1 MSQLCVCVFNKKDG
15 QQEEGRVLVSYVN
28 KHLGY
33 KINEFTLLTIINFS
47 IYLKKNAQCG
57 FSNCE
62 VLSTQLLWIY
72 GLLREVSQVEKEE
85 EEEEE
90 EKLLNFAVVNVILK
104 LLLSL
109 ISTFLIFRME
119 VRRILIYCVC
129 LNEWRTRHWSWWRED

>member
-1 MSQLCVCVFNKKDG
+1 M
-15 QQEEGRVLVSYVN
+15 
-28 KHLGY
+28 
-33 KINEFTLLTIINFS
+33 
-47 IYLKKNAQCG
+47 
-57 FSNCE
+57 
-62 VLSTQLLWIY
+62 
-72 GLLREVSQVEKEE
+72 EKEE

-129 LNEWRTRHWSWWRED
+129 LNE